1 MFNSNSGRLRGCGI
15 TYLPPPSLCLSLGSR
30 MCHEVNQRVDDSIGV
45 VERHRDYLRHFVTH
59 RYAPDV
65 ADHCRTVSQQ
75 TGHDDRRS
83 SDQETTGFSFI
94 SDREEHHDDVKEED
108 HNEGHDQETN
118 LLVVG
123 VLSLH
128 NTSVVVW
135 VVLYLN
141 GSCSVSHGVI
151 EEHSNNGQPI
161 CYEHEDT
168 GLPGDDGGVAERKN
182 NGYATVYSER
192 EQG

>member
-1 MFNSNSGRLRGCGI
+1 
-15 TYLPPPSLCLSLGSR
+15 
-30 MCHEVNQRVDDSIGV
+30 MCHEVDQRVDDSIGV
-45 VERHRDYLRHFVTH
+45 VKRHGDNLRHFVTH

-65 ADHCRTVSQQ
+65 ADHRRRVSHQ

-83 SDQETTGFSFI
+83 SDQETTSFSFI
-94 SDREEHHDDVKEED
+94 SDREEHHDDVEEENN
-108 HNEGHDQETN
+108 NEGHDQKKN

-123 VLSLH
+123 MLSLH
-128 NTSVVVW
+128 NTSVIVW

-151 EEHSNNGQPI
+151 EEHTKDGQPI

-168 GLPGDDGGVAERKN
+168 GLPGDDRGVAERRN
-182 NGYATVYSER
+182 NRNATVDSER
-192 EQG
+192 EQGQHTRGREGVE